1 MGIPAFQSFLW
12 VILVDNNDDVRQ
24 EKHVTFLHFS
34 ISKSENQ
41 RAEKT
46 DSGRNVVACC
56 VVVIVIDLR

>member
-41 RAEKT
+41 ITR
-46 DSGRNVVACC
+46 SGE
-56 VVVIVIDLR
+56 D